1 MSPQNLP
8 DALEWLKLVSS
19 IITPLAIF
27 WFGIIAFNRRSTV
40 ENIDKKISEIRKE
53 IAEGRSE
60 CREDI
65 QAMVQ
70 QMAEYPRRNELNE
83 AIRELRQ
90 DIREG
95 RKPR

>member
-1 MSPQNLP
+1 VPPQP
-8 DALEWLKLVSS
+8 EALEWLKLLSS
-19 IITPLAIF
+19 IVTPLGIF
-27 WFGIIAFNRRSTV
+27 WLGIVVFNRRATV
-40 ENIDKKISEIRKE
+40 EGIDKKISDIRKE
-53 IAEGRSE
+53 IAEGRTE

-95 RKPR
+95 RKLR

>member
-1 MSPQNLP
+1 VPPQNLP
-8 DALEWLKLVSS
+8 DALEWLKLISS
-19 IITPLAIF
+19 IVTPSAIF
-27 WFGIIAFNRRSTV
+27 WLGIVVFNRRATV
-40 ENIDKKISEIRKE
+40 EGIDKKISDIRKE
-53 IAEGRSE
+53 ISEGRTE

-95 RKPR
+95 RKLR

>member
-1 MSPQNLP
+1 VPPQSH
-8 DALEWLKLVSS
+8 DALEWLKLISS
-19 IITPLAIF
+19 IVTPLAIF
-27 WFGIIAFNRRSTV
+27 WLGIVVFNRRATV
-40 ENIDKKISEIRKE
+40 EGIDKKISDIRKE
-53 IAEGRSE
+53 ISEGRTE

-90 DIREG
+90 DIREE
-95 RKPR
+95 RKLR

>member
-1 MSPQNLP
+1 M
-8 DALEWLKLVSS
+8 
-19 IITPLAIF
+19 
-27 WFGIIAFNRRSTV
+27 

-53 IAEGRSE
+53 ISEGRNE

-83 AIRELRQ
+83 AVRDLRQ

-95 RKPR
+95 RKSR

>member
-1 MSPQNLP
+1 M
-8 DALEWLKLVSS
+8 E
-19 IITPLAIF
+19 
-27 WFGIIAFNRRSTV
+27 G
-40 ENIDKKISEIRKE
+40 IDKKISDIRKE
-53 IAEGRSE
+53 ISEGRTE

-83 AIRELRQ
+83 AIKELRQ
-90 DIREG
+90 DIREA

>member
-1 MSPQNLP
+1 VSPQP
-8 DALEWLKLVSS
+8 EALEWLKLVSS
-19 IITPLAIF
+19 IVTPLAIF
-27 WFGIIAFNRRSTV
+27 WLGIVVFNRRATV
-40 ENIDKKISEIRKE
+40 EGIDKKISDIRKE
-53 IAEGRSE
+53 ISEGRTE

-90 DIREG
+90 DIREV

>member
-1 MSPQNLP
+1 VPPQP
-8 DALEWLKLVSS
+8 EALEWLKLISS
-19 IITPLAIF
+19 TVTPLAIF
-27 WFGIIAFNRRSTV
+27 WLGIVVFNRRATV
-40 ENIDKKISEIRKE
+40 EGIDKKISDIRKE
-53 IAEGRSE
+53 ISEGRTE

-95 RKPR
+95 RKLR

>member
-1 MSPQNLP
+1 VPPQP
-8 DALEWLKLVSS
+8 EALEWLKLISS
-19 IITPLAIF
+19 IVTPLAIF
-27 WFGIIAFNRRSTV
+27 WLGIVVFNRRATV
-40 ENIDKKISEIRKE
+40 EGIDKKISDIRKE
-53 IAEGRSE
+53 IAEGRTE

-95 RKPR
+95 RKLR

>member
-1 MSPQNLP
+1 VPPQP
-8 DALEWLKLVSS
+8 EALEWLKLISS
-19 IITPLAIF
+19 IVTPLAIF
-27 WFGIIAFNRRSTV
+27 WLGIVVFNRRATV
-40 ENIDKKISEIRKE
+40 EGIDKKISDIRKE
-53 IAEGRSE
+53 ISEGRSE

-95 RKPR
+95 RKLR

>member
-1 MSPQNLP
+1 VPPQP
-8 DALEWLKLVSS
+8 EALEWLKLLSS
-19 IITPLAIF
+19 IVTPLAIF
-27 WFGIIAFNRRSTV
+27 WLGIVVFNRRATV
-40 ENIDKKISEIRKE
+40 EGIDKKISDIRKE
-53 IAEGRSE
+53 ISEGRTE

-95 RKPR
+95 RKLR

>member
-1 MSPQNLP
+1 VPPQP
-8 DALEWLKLVSS
+8 EALEWLKLVSS
-19 IITPLAIF
+19 IVTPLAIF
-27 WFGIIAFNRRSTV
+27 WLGIVVFNRRATV
-40 ENIDKKISEIRKE
+40 EGIDKKISDIRKE
-53 IAEGRSE
+53 ISEGRTE

-83 AIRELRQ
+83 AIKELRQ

-95 RKPR
+95 RKLR

>member
-1 MSPQNLP
+1 VSPQP
-8 DALEWLKLVSS
+8 EALEWLKLVSS
-19 IITPLAIF
+19 IVTPLAIF
-27 WFGIIAFNRRSTV
+27 WLGIVVFNRRATV
-40 ENIDKKISEIRKE
+40 EGIDKKISDIRKE
-53 IAEGRSE
+53 ISEGRTE

-90 DIREG
+90 DIREE
-95 RKPR
+95 RKLR

>member
-1 MSPQNLP
+1 VSPQP
-8 DALEWLKLVSS
+8 EALEWLKLVSS
-19 IITPLAIF
+19 IVTPLAIF
-27 WFGIIAFNRRSTV
+27 WLGIVVFNRRATV
-40 ENIDKKISEIRKE
+40 EGIDKKISDIRKE
-53 IAEGRSE
+53 ISEGRTE

-95 RKPR
+95 RKLR